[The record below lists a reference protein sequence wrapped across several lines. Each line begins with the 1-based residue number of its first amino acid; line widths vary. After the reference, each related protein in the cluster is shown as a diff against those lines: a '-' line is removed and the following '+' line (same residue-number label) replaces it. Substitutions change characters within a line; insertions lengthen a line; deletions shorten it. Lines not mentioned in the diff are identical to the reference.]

1 MRARFQSA
9 AIAGTRAN
17 PFRGTDPFLLTRS
30 PIQVGDGMTWFRR
43 KAEGGM
49 RLEDELREVVNRRR
63 YAGAN
68 R

>member
-1 MRARFQSA
+1 
-9 AIAGTRAN
+9 
-17 PFRGTDPFLLTRS
+17 
-30 PIQVGDGMTWFRR
+30 MTWFRR

-63 YAGAN
+63 YAGAT